1 MKKKRFNWLTALFAV
16 ASLLF
21 AGCHKIDSGVVID
34 KRIVLPS
41 KTYVNCG
48 GVMLPLAGSETY
60 KVVLRNGDITESF
73 YVLEKVYYSVEI
85 GDTLKIEGV
94 IIR

>member
-1 MKKKRFNWLTALFAV
+1 MKKKRFNGLIALSLT

-34 KRIVLPS
+34 KRIVPPS
-41 KTYVNCG
+41 KTYVKCG
-48 GVMLPLAGSETY
+48 EIMLPFTGSETY

-73 YVLEKVYYSVEI
+73 CVREKVYYSVEI

>member
-1 MKKKRFNWLTALFAV
+1 M

-21 AGCHKIDSGVVID
+21 AGCHKIDSGVVVG
-34 KRIVLPS
+34 KHIVPPS
-41 KTYVNCG
+41 PAYVKFG
-48 GVMLPLAGSETY
+48 DVMLPLTCGETY
-60 KVVLRNGDITESF
+60 KVVLRNGNITESF
-73 YVLEKVYYSVEI
+73 CLSEAEYYSVEI